1 VKIITTEELRRK
13 IDSGESVALVE
24 VLPADQYAKGHL
36 PTAISV
42 PLDERFN
49 DEMQLSVPDHSRDVV
64 VYCDSATCLTSQV
77 AAERLTKLGYK
88 NVYDYEEGKAGWKD
102 AGLPLVQ

>member
-1 VKIITTEELRRK
+1 VQTITTEELKQR
-13 IDSGESVALVE
+13 IDSGRPVALVE

-49 DEMQLSVPDHSRDVV
+49 DEMQLSVPDRSRDVV
-64 VYCDSATCLTSQV
+64 VYCDSETCLTSQV
-77 AAERLTKLGYK
+77 AAERLTGLGYR

>member
-1 VKIITTEELRRK
+1 VKTITTEELKQR
-13 IDSGESVALVE
+13 IDSGEPVALVE

-36 PTAISV
+36 PMAISV

-49 DEMQLSVPDHSRDVV
+49 EEMRLSVPDRSRDVV
-64 VYCDSATCLTSQV
+64 VYCDSETCLTAQV
-77 AAERLTKLGYK
+77 AAERLTELGYR
-88 NVYDYEEGKAGWKD
+88 NVFDYEEGKAGWKD

>member
-1 VKIITTEELRRK
+1 MQTITTEELKQR
-13 IDSGESVALVE
+13 IDSGRPVALVE

-36 PTAISV
+36 PSAISV

-49 DEMQLSVPDHSRDVV
+49 DEVQLSVPDHSRDVV
-64 VYCDSATCLTSQV
+64 VYCDSEKCLTAQV
-77 AAERLTKLGYK
+77 AAERLTELGYR
-88 NVYDYEEGKAGWKD
+88 NVFDYEEGKAGWKD

>member
-1 VKIITTEELRRK
+1 VKTITTEELKHK
-13 IDSGESVALVE
+13 IDSGRPVALVE
-24 VLPADQYAKGHL
+24 VLSANQYAKGHL

-49 DEMQLSVPDHSRDVV
+49 EEMRLSMPDRDRDVV
-64 VYCDSATCLTSQV
+64 VYCDSETCLTSQV
-77 AAERLTKLGYK
+77 AAERLAELGYR